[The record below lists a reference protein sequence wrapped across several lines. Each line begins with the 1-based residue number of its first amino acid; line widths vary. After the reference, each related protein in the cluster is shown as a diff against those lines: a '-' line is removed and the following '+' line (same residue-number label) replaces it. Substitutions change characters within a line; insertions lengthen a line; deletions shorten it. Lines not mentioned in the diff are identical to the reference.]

1 MKIQIAL
8 IFIAFIVFTNCDE
21 KTTLDN
27 IESEP
32 KQLYDFDKV
41 EHYYLEIDH
50 SDLEYIY
57 PEHKVCIDM
66 VVYENYPMHLDTL
79 PWCFDKLEHF
89 GFTKK
94 MISDDKFK
102 EINQTFIKDKTKN
115 DGIDKECFPIFRD
128 FLFFYKNDKFQGFA
142 CLCFSC
148 NEVRFNSEKGS
159 LRLGYTVDF
168 NKLEKILHNN

>member
-41 EHYYLEIDH
+41 EHYYLEIDD
-50 SDLEYIY
+50 SDLENIY

-79 PWCFDKLEHF
+79 PWCYDSLEFF

-94 MISDDKFK
+94 IVSKDMYEELENIFVYK
-102 EINQTFIKDKTKN
+102 EIEETLDT
-115 DGIDKECFPIFRD
+115 ECIQVYRD
-128 FLFFYKNDKFQGFA
+128 VLVFYKNNKWKGLVSL
-142 CLCFSC
+142 CLSC
-148 NEVRFNSEKGS
+148 NDAIFINA
-159 LRLGYTVDF
+159 GYSTSGFGYNGEYD
-168 NKLEKILHNN
+168 KLEKILHNN